1 MRYERNDASRAR
13 RFEKAR
19 AREREK
25 RTRKCARDDTYST
38 SIYIYIY
45 ILSEAI
51 FSAHRF
57 CEGPPFQKAKHFST
71 SDGNSKKSVSSLRI
85 YIYVRVCA
93 RAYKLR
99 PRREKKS

>member
-1 MRYERNDASRAR
+1 MCDTRETTPLARVVSR
-13 RFEKAR
+13 KR

-85 YIYVRVCA
+85 YIYIYVCA
-93 RAYKLR
+93 LSLSRAR
-99 PRREKKS
+99 A

>member
-1 MRYERNDASRAR
+1 MCDTRETTPLAVSR
-13 RFEKAR
+13 KR
-19 AREREK
+19 ARERE
-25 RTRKCARDDTYST
+25 RNERANVRVTTRIPHR
-38 SIYIYIY
+38 YIYIY

-85 YIYVRVCA
+85 YIYIYVCALSLSRARVRVIH
-93 RAYKLR
+93 
-99 PRREKKS
+99 

>member
-19 AREREK
+19 EREREK

-85 YIYVRVCA
+85 YIYIYVCALSLSRARVRVIH
-93 RAYKLR
+93 
-99 PRREKKS
+99 

>member
-1 MRYERNDASRAR
+1 MCDTRETTPLAVSR
-13 RFEKAR
+13 KR
-19 AREREK
+19 ARERE
-25 RTRKCARDDTYST
+25 RNERANVRVTTRIPHR
-38 SIYIYIY
+38 YIYIY

-85 YIYVRVCA
+85 YICACVRA
-93 RAYKLR
+93 RV
-99 PRREKKS
+99 